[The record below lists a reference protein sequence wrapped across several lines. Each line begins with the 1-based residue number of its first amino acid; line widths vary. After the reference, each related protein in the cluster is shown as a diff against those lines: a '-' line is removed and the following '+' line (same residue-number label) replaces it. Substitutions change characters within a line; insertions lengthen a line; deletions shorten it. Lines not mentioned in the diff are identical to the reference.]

1 MFACGNHIIVS
12 PSLNLPRPGWNTGK
26 ERVVALTAQRQPP
39 PYSPFSCVIFD
50 LCCLHWVDW
59 DSKVV
64 WSFVSCD
71 HVV

>member
-39 PYSPFSCVIFD
+39 PLSLVSCVIFD

-59 DSKVV
+59 VSKLI